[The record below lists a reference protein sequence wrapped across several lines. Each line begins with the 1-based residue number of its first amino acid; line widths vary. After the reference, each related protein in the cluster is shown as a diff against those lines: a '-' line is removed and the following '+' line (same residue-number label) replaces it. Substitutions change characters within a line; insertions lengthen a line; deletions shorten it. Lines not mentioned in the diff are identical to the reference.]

1 MKKYR
6 VYFYKVETSK
16 DGEDISKS
24 LGNVEVFYDSMNKEG
39 LSLSAVAFR
48 RATVEQ
54 CAANSISWKRLS

>member
-6 VYFYKVETSK
+6 VYFYKIETSK
-16 DGEDISKS
+16 DGDETSKS
-24 LGNVEVFYDSMNKEG
+24 LGSVDVFYDENNKER

-54 CAANSISWKRLS
+54 CSANSISWKRV